1 MTNPDSQAGPEATL
15 PSNDAAAADKP
26 AGTSAGKGPR
36 RATAPAGS
44 PAKTAVTAPALL
56 VISADGMI
64 VPTSPASPAG
74 AGNNEA
80 GKSPAEVAEAAKTDT
95 DSTVDLIGVE
105 GTRTEAAGGGI
116 EDSASASASAK
127 KLSTTG
133 LPAEDE
139 SVGAEIAIT
148 APATDHADAAAV
160 VGDKDTPSIAEDSAL
175 PASTALEVPD
185 EAETTVDAGPEE
197 ASESAAGP
205 ATAAV
210 AAAVAREK
218 PNKAESPNA
227 GTPDGEAES
236 PITGTADGGAGTAEA
251 AALASDASGDEG
263 SSPLSDDNQTDTAQS
278 DATPAD
284 TTTEDQAPLSRRER
298 RLAEQR
304 LDSGVEPG
312 ASAPP
317 MLSADDPAAGPA
329 TGTAKTGTAAAAKET
344 SEPDDTT
351 DSDSA
356 ARAARRPT
364 PVKKRNRFVAFIRG
378 LFFLVVISALVVGM
392 GTVLTGN
399 EEAAVGPSQTEQH
412 RQAAWDATIALLAQS
427 KALANSTDDSK
438 TREVLNRT
446 VKDLEVQAAA
456 LGDGLPPNTATPTPT
471 ATTGTPP
478 TAAQLALALTTNGG
492 ELLDSSLTAEHA
504 MGGVFAAAGTS
515 QLLLGQNLST
525 AAGSTPPATTFLP
538 ARIDFPAPDGPPC
551 KSTLEPRPGAT
562 IDAALRAAALAEQKA
577 VYAYQVS
584 TTRFAEPQ
592 FSKSADLLERH
603 QAKLAVLNTELQV
616 RCLPLAT
623 TVAGFSLD
631 PTFTTTPKI
640 ALAGLEAELSGV
652 YADLA
657 ALSTALPDDAAAT
670 AAPGAAAA
678 ATPAPANTTMLR
690 EISVTWLLDS
700 AQAQLG
706 WGGTPPALAG
716 MPAESTPAG
725 PATP

>member
-1 MTNPDSQAGPEATL
+1 
-15 PSNDAAAADKP
+15 
-26 AGTSAGKGPR
+26 
-36 RATAPAGS
+36 
-44 PAKTAVTAPALL
+44 
-56 VISADGMI
+56 
-64 VPTSPASPAG
+64 
-74 AGNNEA
+74 
-80 GKSPAEVAEAAKTDT
+80 
-95 DSTVDLIGVE
+95 
-105 GTRTEAAGGGI
+105 
-116 EDSASASASAK
+116 
-127 KLSTTG
+127 
-133 LPAEDE
+133 
-139 SVGAEIAIT
+139 
-148 APATDHADAAAV
+148 
-160 VGDKDTPSIAEDSAL
+160 
-175 PASTALEVPD
+175 
-185 EAETTVDAGPEE
+185 
-197 ASESAAGP
+197 
-205 ATAAV
+205 
-210 AAAVAREK
+210 
-218 PNKAESPNA
+218 AESQ
-227 GTPDGEAES
+227 
-236 PITGTADGGAGTAEA
+236 TA
-251 AALASDASGDEG
+251 
-263 SSPLSDDNQTDTAQS
+263 
-278 DATPAD
+278 
-284 TTTEDQAPLSRRER
+284 EDQAPLSRRER

-312 ASAPP
+312 ASA
-317 MLSADDPAAGPA
+317 SAALTTGATNPA
-329 TGTAKTGTAAAAKET
+329 TETAKTDTAADAKEA

-356 ARAARRPT
+356 GRSARRPT
-364 PVKKRNRFVAFIRG
+364 PVKKRNRVVAFLRG

-412 RQAAWDATIALLAQS
+412 RQAAWDATTALLAQS
-427 KALANSTDDSK
+427 TALANSTDDTK
-438 TREVLNRT
+438 TREVLDRA

-478 TAAQLALALTTNGG
+478 TAAQLALALSTSGG

-504 MGGVFAAAGTS
+504 MGRVFAAAGTS

-525 AAGSTPPATTFLP
+525 ATGSTPAATTFLP
-538 ARIDFPAPDGPPC
+538 ARIDFPAPEGPPC

-603 QAKLAVLNTELQV
+603 QAKLAVLNAELQV

-623 TVAGFSLD
+623 TVAGFDLD
-631 PTFTTTPKI
+631 PTFTTTPKT

-657 ALSTALPDDAAAT
+657 ALSTVLPDEAAAT

-700 AQAQLG
+700 AQAQVG